1 MFARM
6 AITTL
11 TVTVLVALAVIGV
24 CCVVAFPKVRRTLV
38 GLWDALESVD
48 LVIFVLLA
56 LAIVGAVVGVVSWAL
71 VRSLGGLPVRLAL
84 GPNFAESPFHALR
97 CIRTKER
104 RERLRYRRMEAG
116 MCEAIDL
123 LEEVANALR

>member
-11 TVTVLVALAVIGV
+11 TVTVLVAVAVIGV
-24 CCVVAFPKVRRTLV
+24 CCVVAFPKVRRTIV

-56 LAIVGAVVGVVSWAL
+56 LAIVGAVVGVVSWTL
-71 VRSLGGLPVRLAL
+71 VRSLGDFLFG
-84 GPNFAESPFHALR
+84 SS
-97 CIRTKER
+97 
-104 RERLRYRRMEAG
+104 
-116 MCEAIDL
+116 
-123 LEEVANALR
+123 

>member
-11 TVTVLVALAVIGV
+11 TVTVLVAVAVIGV
-24 CCVVAFPKVRRTLV
+24 CCVVAFPIVRRTIV

-56 LAIVGAVVGVVSWAL
+56 LAIVGAVVGVVGWTL
-71 VRSLGGLPVRLAL
+71 VRYMGDFLFG
-84 GPNFAESPFHALR
+84 
-97 CIRTKER
+97 
-104 RERLRYRRMEAG
+104 
-116 MCEAIDL
+116 
-123 LEEVANALR
+123 